1 VLIASFSGF
10 DPERT
15 SGLNDPY
22 RLARLFTV

>member
-1 VLIASFSGF
+1 MLASSFSGF